1 LAGWGV
7 LLSWAD
13 GRGDAAEMQTPIVS
27 SQNAI
32 SLIRP
37 PHDPWDEQAT
47 AVVTKSITYPKME
60 SARAGVVNSFGID
73 EKAEELW
80 EEADKYEECAVL
92 HGKGRGLRLS

>member
-1 LAGWGV
+1 
-7 LLSWAD
+7 
-13 GRGDAAEMQTPIVS
+13 M
-27 SQNAI
+27 
-32 SLIRP
+32 
-37 PHDPWDEQAT
+37 
-47 AVVTKSITYPKME
+47 VTKSITYPKME